1 VTRLVHLRAAGVSLL
16 LDGGSSSEGALPAVL
31 HWGADLGALDGTSEE
46 ALRAAGDPPVL
57 PNTMDL
63 PVRLAVLPEHADG
76 WAGLPGVR
84 GHRDGA
90 AWSSRFVVSR
100 WQADVAAEGGGRLEV
115 DATDHAAALGL
126 SLVIRME
133 PSGLVRMQA
142 ILRND
147 HPVEPYVLDGL
158 VLALPVPADAGEIL
172 DLAGRWTRERIP
184 QRRPFSVGSVMR
196 ESRRGRTGHDATLLL
211 AAGKPG
217 FGFRRGEVWAM
228 HVAWSGNHRT
238 YAEKLPSGQSVLG
251 AGELLQ
257 TGEVRLAPG
266 QEYRTPWVV
275 GTYGEGLDRASA
287 RAHAWLRDRPG
298 HPRTA
303 RPVVLNTWEAV
314 YFDHDLV
321 TLQRLADAAAE
332 VGVERF
338 VLDDGWFRGRR
349 SERAGLGDWYVDDA
363 VWPQG
368 LGPLIEHVQRRGM
381 DFGLWVEP
389 EMVNLDSDL
398 ARAHPDWILATG
410 GRLPPESR
418 HQQVLDLSRPQA
430 FGYLLERL
438 DALLGEYPI
447 AYLKWDHNRDL
458 VDAGHSD
465 DGRSGV
471 HSQTAALYRL
481 LDELRRRHPGVEIE
495 SCSSG
500 GGRVDLEIL
509 QRTDRVW
516 ASDSNDAL
524 ERQRIQRWTGL
535 LVPPELMGAHIGP
548 PRSHTTGRRHELGF
562 RAGTALFG
570 HMGIEWDIT
579 RASAAERAVVASWVA
594 TYKRLRSLLHTGTVV
609 RSDHPD
615 PALWAHGVVSDDRRH
630 ALYALVAMDTGVTAP
645 PGRVRLPGLDYDV
658 SYRLRALA
666 PSAEPPGGASSP
678 LPGGMF
684 GSPGWMRVGQIVL
697 TGAVL
702 AGSGI
707 EAPALWPESL
717 MLVEVVAT

>member
-1 VTRLVHLRAAGVSLL
+1 VTRLFHLRAAGVSLL
-16 LDGGSSSEGALPAVL
+16 LEAGPTGSGLPAVL
-31 HWGADLGALDGTSEE
+31 HWGDDLGVLDDVAEE
-46 ALRAAGDPPVL
+46 SLLVAGLPPVL
-57 PNTMDL
+57 PNTMDA

-84 GHRDGA
+84 GHRDGT
-90 AWSSRFVVSR
+90 AWSSRFVVSQ
-100 WQADVAAEGGGRLEV
+100 WQADIDPHGGGQLEV
-115 DATDHAAALGL
+115 EATDHSAALGL
-126 SLVIRME
+126 LLVIRME

-142 ILRND
+142 TLRNND
-147 HPVEPYVLDGL
+147 ESEPYVLDGL
-158 VLALPVPADAGEIL
+158 VLVLPVPADAGEIL
-172 DLAGRWTRERIP
+172 DLAGRWTRERVP

-217 FGFRRGEVWAM
+217 FGFRRGEVWAV
-228 HVAWSGNHRT
+228 HLAWSGNHRT
-238 YAEKLPSGQSVLG
+238 YAEKLPSGQAVLG

-257 TGEVRLAPG
+257 SGEVRLAPG
-266 QEYRTPWVV
+266 QEYRTPWVAA
-275 GTYGEGLDRASA
+275 TYGEGLDRASE
-287 RAHAWLRDRPG
+287 RVHAWLRSRDS
-298 HPRTA
+298 HPRSP

-314 YFDHDLV
+314 YFDHDLA
-321 TLQRLADAAAE
+321 TLTRLADAAAG

-349 SERAGLGDWYVDDA
+349 TERSGLGDWFVDED
-363 VWPQG
+363 VWPHG
-368 LGPLIEHVQRRGM
+368 LGPLISHVRQLGM

-389 EMVNLDSDL
+389 EMVNVDSDL

-410 GRLPPESR
+410 GRLPLESR
-418 HQQVLDLSRPQA
+418 HQQVLDLSRPSA
-430 FGYLLERL
+430 FAYVLARL
-438 DALLGEYPI
+438 DALLRENDI
-447 AYLKWDHNRDL
+447 AFLKWDHNRDL
-458 VDAGHSD
+458 VDAGHNE

-471 HSQTAALYRL
+471 HSQTVALYRL
-481 LDELRRRHPGVEIE
+481 LDELRRRHPAVEIE

-509 QRTDRVW
+509 ERTDRVW

-570 HMGIEWDIT
+570 HLGIEWDIT
-579 RASAAERAVVASWVA
+579 RASPDERASVARWVA
-594 TYKRLRSLLHTGTVV
+594 AYKQLRGLIHTGTVV

-615 PALWAHGVVSDDRRH
+615 PALWVHGVVSDDQRH
-630 ALYALVAMDTGVTAP
+630 AVYALVAMDTGVTAP
-645 PGRVRLPGLDYDV
+645 PGRVRLPGIAPDLTYV
-658 SYRLRALA
+658 LRPLA
-666 PSAEPPGGASSP
+666 PGHEPPA
-678 LPGGMF
+678 F
-684 GSPGWMRVGQIVL
+684 GSPGWLRPGRVAL
-697 TGAVL
+697 SGAFL
-702 AGSGI
+702 ARSGI

-717 MLVEVVAT
+717 MLLDVAAA

>member
-1 VTRLVHLRAAGVSLL
+1 MTRLLHLRAAGVSLL
-16 LDGGSSSEGALPAVL
+16 LDGGPSGTGLPAVL
-31 HWGADLGALDGTSEE
+31 HWGADLGSLDDIAVD
-46 ALRAAGDPPVL
+46 ALRAAGLPPVL
-57 PNTMDL
+57 PNTMDA

-84 GHRDGA
+84 GHRDGT
-90 AWSSRFVVSR
+90 AWSSRFVVSQ
-100 WQADVAAEGGGRLEV
+100 WQADVDPQGGGRLEV
-115 DATDHAAALGL
+115 DATDHSAALRL
-126 SLVIRME
+126 RLVIRME

-142 ILRND
+142 TLCND
-147 HPVEPYVLDGL
+147 DPSEPYVLDGL

-217 FGFRRGEVWAM
+217 FGFRRGEVWAV

-238 YAEKLPSGQSVLG
+238 YAEKLPSGQAVLG

-275 GTYGEGLDRASA
+275 ATYGDGLDRASD
-287 RAHAWLRDRPG
+287 RVHRWLRSRDS
-298 HPRTA
+298 HPRSP

-314 YFDHDLV
+314 YFDHDLA
-321 TLQRLADAAAE
+321 TLTTLADAAAD

-349 SERAGLGDWYVDDA
+349 TERAGLGDWFVDED
-363 VWPQG
+363 VWPDG
-368 LGPLIEHVQRRGM
+368 LGPLVSHVRRLGM

-398 ARAHPDWILATG
+398 ARAHPDWVLATG

-430 FGYLLERL
+430 FAYVLARL
-438 DALLGEYPI
+438 DALLAEDDI
-447 AYLKWDHNRDL
+447 AFLKWDHNRDL

-471 HSQTAALYRL
+471 HGQTAALYRL
-481 LDELRRRHPGVEIE
+481 LDELRRRHPDVEIE

-509 QRTDRVW
+509 ERTDRVW

-548 PRSHTTGRRHELGF
+548 PRSHTTGRRHELAF

-570 HMGIEWDIT
+570 HLGIEWDIT
-579 RASAAERAVVASWVA
+579 RASPHERAEVARWVTA
-594 TYKRLRSLLHTGTVV
+594 YKKFRGLLHTGTVV

-615 PALWAHGVVSDDRRH
+615 PALWVHGVVSDDQRH
-630 ALYALVAMDTGVTAP
+630 AVYALVAMDTGVTAP
-645 PGRVRLPGLDYDV
+645 PGRVRLPGLALDLTYD
-658 SYRLRALA
+658 LR
-666 PSAEPPGGASSP
+666 PVVPGHQPPA
-678 LPGGMF
+678 F
-684 GSPGWMRVGQIVL
+684 GSPGWLRATDVAL

-702 AGSGI
+702 ARSGI

-717 MLVEVVAT
+717 MLLEVVAA